1 MSRAVWIRLVVATT
15 GLVALWSLLRIVRTV
30 KLVLKYIALS
40 ESCLNLM
47 CAIIELAYNTEMVDF
62 PEELRQHV
70 KHAIQ
75 PILAADPSLTE
86 EERLDWFYTSTKRRS
101 NSTSDKTK
109 KRTTTTTKKMNPRR
123 SSRFRSN
130 ESSSDSLDASSR
142 WSPQQQ
148 ERACASGVA
157 IWVHVRPRLTAET
170 LDRLLLGSNDV
181 ITNDSSLHGTAAA
194 AAATTQLRE
203 LLIQERTGYKDL
215 LTGLYDMHRAGRLYL
230 LQRDHNDH
238 QSSRSGKNNNNDSH
252 RRALQVLAAVSNN
265 LHCLY
270 WHVRENPAVC
280 ERRAR
285 WKRA

>member
-15 GLVALWSLLRIVRTV
+15 GLVALWSLLRVVRTV

-62 PEELRQHV
+62 PDELRQHV

-86 EERLDWFYTSTKRRS
+86 ENRLDWFYTSNRS
-101 NSTSDKTK
+101 ISSTTDKMTKTK
-109 KRTTTTTKKMNPRR
+109 KKNPRR
-123 SSRFRSN
+123 SCSSTTRS
-130 ESSSDSLDASSR
+130 ESCDSLDASSS

-157 IWVHVRPRLTAET
+157 IWLHVRPRLTAET

-181 ITNDSSLHGTAAA
+181 TTGSSLPGTE
-194 AAATTQLRE
+194 AATTQLRE

-215 LTGLYDMHRAGRLYL
+215 LTGLHEMHRAGRLYL
-230 LQRDHNDH
+230 LQHDHDH
-238 QSSRSGKNNNNDSH
+238 HHSSRSGKSNNDSH
-252 RRALQVLAAVSNN
+252 RQALQVLAAVSNN

-280 ERRAR
+280 QRRAR
-285 WKRA
+285 WK

>member
-15 GLVALWSLLRIVRTV
+15 GLVALWSLLRVVRTV

-62 PEELRQHV
+62 PDELRLHV

-75 PILAADPSLTE
+75 PILAADPSLTAE
-86 EERLDWFYTSTKRRS
+86 KRLDWFYTSNSSSRS
-101 NSTSDKTK
+101 SKSDKTK
-109 KRTTTTTKKMNPRR
+109 TTKKKNPRR
-123 SSRFRSN
+123 SSSFRSG
-130 ESSSDSLDASSR
+130 ESCDSLDASSS

-181 ITNDSSLHGTAAA
+181 TTGSSLHGT

-203 LLIQERTGYKDL
+203 LLIQECTGYKDL

-230 LQRDHNDH
+230 LQRDHDH
-238 QSSRSGKNNNNDSH
+238 HHSSRSGKNNNDSH

-285 WKRA
+285 WKRG